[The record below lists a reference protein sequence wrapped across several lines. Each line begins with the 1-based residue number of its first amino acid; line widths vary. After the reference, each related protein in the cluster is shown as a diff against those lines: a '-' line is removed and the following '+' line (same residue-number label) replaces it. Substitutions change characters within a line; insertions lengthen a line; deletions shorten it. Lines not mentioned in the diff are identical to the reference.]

1 MEKHF
6 RFQKCEMPIQRVYSW
21 NDENSS
27 FSHLQNENK
36 FFEYSK
42 SDSFLE
48 NTRSSFQTFVIKYA
62 HWTLYGSGTANKMLC
77 EFGNKY
83 RELVGEIEKA
93 AVQGEAQ
100 DWNSHLQNLFG
111 FRRMRDFFV

>member
-1 MEKHF
+1 M
-6 RFQKCEMPIQRVYSW
+6 
-21 NDENSS
+21 
-27 FSHLQNENK
+27 
-36 FFEYSK
+36 
-42 SDSFLE
+42 
-48 NTRSSFQTFVIKYA
+48 
-62 HWTLYGSGTANKMLC
+62 YGSGTANKMLC

-111 FRRMRDFFV
+111 FRRMRDFFFSIAFYLCQLHRSFTTRILWARFYRQKFYF